1 MPDTLAA
8 QLTHR
13 LFQRLRRVQAGARQA
28 AAAVPAGPVILPVA
42 RVPAPQPDELAN
54 RLSALTTG
62 NVAPA
67 RRATPL
73 RVPGARCRVD
83 PADGQRTLISG
94 RMNEVC
100 DALDRLIAHQ
110 AIPPAPVGFAPTRV

>member
-1 MPDTLAA
+1 MTDNLAG
-8 QLTHR
+8 QLAHR
-13 LFQRLRRVQAGARQA
+13 LLQRLRRVQ
-28 AAAVPAGPVILPVA
+28 VPARTATTSIPTGHAVLPVA
-42 RVPAPQPDELAN
+42 RLPAAPSAESLA
-54 RLSALTTG
+54 RISPLTAVDTLT
-62 NVAPA
+62 P
-67 RRATPL
+67 RRTAAL

-83 PADGQRTLISG
+83 PADGQRALISG